1 MCALLLTPA
10 KQLGVPFIETSA
22 KTGHNVQ
29 EAFLIL
35 TRLLQEAAASITT
48 SSESIIRLRML
59 AAVA

>member
-1 MCALLLTPA
+1 LLLTPA

-35 TRLLQEAAASITT
+35 TRLLQEAAAPVSRPPAKA
-48 SSESIIRLRML
+48 SSGCGCSLL
-59 AAVA
+59 